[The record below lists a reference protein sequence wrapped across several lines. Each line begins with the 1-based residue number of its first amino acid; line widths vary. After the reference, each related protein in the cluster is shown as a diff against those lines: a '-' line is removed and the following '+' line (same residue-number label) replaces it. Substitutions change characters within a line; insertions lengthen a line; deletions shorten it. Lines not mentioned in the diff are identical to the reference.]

1 MQSNNS
7 VPQREEVRTFWTGPV
22 LSYYEILS
30 LKSFVATGARVFVYS
45 YEKDLVVPDGV
56 ELVDAHD
63 ILSGEVHEFR
73 HANGDRSLALHS
85 DLFRYVVLQRYGG
98 WYADLDII
106 CLKDKLPEA
115 KTYFAFMANK
125 LLNSAILKFP
135 AHSAFMDTIMNEAWQ
150 TLPEASAAYTDAARV
165 SVGPTLFTRM
175 IYEHGMDHL
184 VLPKSKAYELAYHET
199 MAFFDPAKCEAT
211 LARLADSDF
220 THLWNEE
227 WRMIRIPKNFGP
239 PKGSF
244 LDVMFKRF
252 DIDIPDR
259 ARLQPE
265 AIEAWMREHR
275 LLKDIKVRLGIE
287 RIGEFTL
294 DELAYSIQ
302 TFGWEARDHVYYH
315 WFYGIEY
322 EQPKIP
328 KHPQTSD
335 PQTLRTFWH
344 GDSIGPYQLLCLRS
358 FVDHGHKVEVFSYN
372 LKLIVPAW
380 LTLRDAEEILPQDEV
395 LKPQQENG
403 QGRLTIGANR
413 FRWALLHKFGG
424 WWIDP
429 DVMLLKPDMPPGEVF
444 FGNLDAVGLVPTGV
458 LKFPVAD
465 KLVADALARS
475 RVANDAKPEL
485 DRAGS
490 EMLTA
495 LASEHALDLASDSEK
510 SLGPIS
516 WFNLLD
522 LFDPAK
528 AVGMAERI
536 ANERFLHLQNDVWR
550 RAGIHPWLAPPEG
563 AFLDALFARYD
574 IGVRFPARMHFHQ
587 LNRWV
592 SHMYKSVQ
600 IDRGAV

>member
-1 MQSNNS
+1 MQLNS
-7 VPQREEVRTFWTGPV
+7 SLRQREEVRTFWTGPV

-45 YEKDLVVPDGV
+45 YEKDLEVPDGV
-56 ELVDAHD
+56 ELVDAD
-63 ILSGEVHEFR
+63 EILSGEVHEFR
-73 HANGDRSLALHS
+73 HANGDKSLALHS
-85 DLFRYVVLQRYGG
+85 DLFRYAVLQKYGG

-106 CLKDKLPEA
+106 CLTDKLPEA

-135 AHSAFMDTIMNEAWQ
+135 AHSAFMDTIMKEAWQ
-150 TLPEASAAYTDAARV
+150 TLPEAGMAFTDAARV

-175 IYEHGMDHL
+175 IYEQGMDHL
-184 VLPKSKAYELAYHET
+184 VLPKAKAYELAYHET
-199 MAFFDPAKCEAT
+199 MAFFDPAKCEST
-211 LARLADSDF
+211 QARLADSDF

-244 LDVMFKRF
+244 LDAMFERF
-252 DIDIPDR
+252 GIDVPER

-302 TFGWEARDHVYYH
+302 AFGWQARDHVYYH

-322 EQPKIP
+322 DPPKIP

-335 PQTLRTFWH
+335 PQTLRTFWQ
-344 GDSIGPYQLLCLRS
+344 GDAIGPYQLLCLRS
-358 FVDHGHKVEVFSYN
+358 FVDHGHRVEVFSYN
-372 LKLIVPAW
+372 LKLIVPPW
-380 LTLRDAEEILPQDEV
+380 LTLRDAAEILPQDDV
-395 LKPQQENG
+395 LQPDG
-403 QGRLTIGANR
+403 DRLRIDANR
-413 FRWALLHKFGG
+413 FRWTLLQKLGG

-429 DVMLLKPDMPPGEVF
+429 DVMLMKPDMPAADVF
-444 FGNLDAVGLVPTGV
+444 FGNLDAFGQVPTGV
-458 LKFPVAD
+458 LKFPAGHLLTDEAV
-465 KLVADALARS
+465 VRS
-475 RVANDAKPEL
+475 RSIAATADG

-490 EMLTA
+490 ELLTA
-495 LASEHALDLASDSEK
+495 LASENGFDLTSVSEK

-516 WFNLLD
+516 WFNVLD

-536 ANERFLHLQNDVWR
+536 GNERFLHLQEDVWR

-563 AFLDALFARYD
+563 AFLDTLFARFD
-574 IGVRFPARMHFHQ
+574 IGIRFPARMHFHQ
-587 LNRWV
+587 LHRWV

-600 IDRGAV
+600 IDRGSV

>member
-1 MQSNNS
+1 MQSNS
-7 VPQREEVRTFWTGPV
+7 SAPQREEVRTFWTGPV

-45 YEKDLVVPDGV
+45 YEKDLEVPQGV
-56 ELVDAHD
+56 ELVDAD
-63 ILSGEVHEFR
+63 EILSGEVHEFR
-73 HANGDRSLALHS
+73 HANGDKSLALHS
-85 DLFRYVVLQRYGG
+85 DLFRYAVLQKHGG

-106 CLKDKLPEA
+106 CLKDKLPDT

-135 AHSAFMDTIMNEAWQ
+135 ANSAFMDAIMNEAWQ

-175 IYEHGMDHL
+175 IYEQGLDHL

-199 MAFFDPAKCEAT
+199 MAFFDPAKCEVAME
-211 LARLADSDF
+211 RLADSDF

-244 LDVMFKRF
+244 LDAMFRRF
-252 DIDIPDR
+252 DIDIPER
-259 ARLQPE
+259 ARLQPD

-302 TFGWEARDHVYYH
+302 SLGWQARDHVYYH

-322 EQPKIP
+322 DQPRVP
-328 KHPQTSD
+328 KHPQTSV

-358 FVDHGHKVEVFSYN
+358 FVEHGHRVEVFSYN
-372 LKLIVPAW
+372 LKLILPNW
-380 LTLRDAEEILPQDEV
+380 LTLRDAEEILPQGDV
-395 LKPQQENG
+395 LQPK
-403 QGRLTIGANR
+403 QGRMRINANR
-413 FRWALLHKFGG
+413 FRWALLQRFGG

-429 DVMLLKPDMPPGEVF
+429 DVMLMKSDMPDTEIF
-444 FGNLDAVGLVPTGV
+444 FGNLDAFGRVPTSV
-458 LKFPVAD
+458 LKFPTGHRFVD
-465 KLVADALARS
+465 EALARS
-475 RVANDAKPEL
+475 IAMVATSDEEG
-485 DRAGS
+485 AGS
-490 EMLTA
+490 EMLTD
-495 LASEHALDLASDSEK
+495 LASESGLDLTNDSKK

-516 WFNLLD
+516 WFNVLD

-528 AVGMAERI
+528 AIGMAERI
-536 ANERFLHLQNDVWR
+536 GNERFLHLQDDVWR

-563 AFLDALFARYD
+563 AFLDTLFARYD
-574 IGVRFPARMHFHQ
+574 IGIRFPARMHFHQ

-592 SHMYKSVQ
+592 SHMYRSVQ
-600 IDRGAV
+600 IDRGSV

>member
-1 MQSNNS
+1 MQSDHS
-7 VPQREEVRTFWTGPV
+7 ATQREEVRTFWTGPV

-30 LKSFVATGARVFVYS
+30 LKSLVATGARVFVYT
-45 YEKDLVVPDGV
+45 YEKDLEVPDGV
-56 ELVDAHD
+56 ELVDASD
-63 ILSGEVHEFR
+63 ILSGDVHEFR
-73 HANGDRSLALHS
+73 HANGDKSLALHS
-85 DLFRYVVLQRYGG
+85 DLFRYAVLQRYGG

-106 CLKDKLPEA
+106 CLKDKLPDA
-115 KTYFAFMANK
+115 KTYFAFMADK

-135 AHSAFMDTIMNEAWQ
+135 AHSAFMDSIMKEAWQ
-150 TLPEASAAYTDAARV
+150 TLPEAGMAFTDAARV

-175 IYEHGMDHL
+175 IYEQGMDHL

-199 MAFFDPAKCEAT
+199 MVFFDPAKCEAT
-211 LARLADSDF
+211 MARLAGSDF

-244 LDVMFKRF
+244 LDAMFERF
-252 DIDIPDR
+252 DIEIPER

-275 LLKDIKVRLGIE
+275 LLKDIKLKLGIE

-302 TFGWEARDHVYYH
+302 TFGWEARDQGYYH

-322 EQPKIP
+322 EPPKIP

-335 PQTLRTFWH
+335 PQTLRTFCH

-358 FVDHGHKVEVFSYN
+358 FVDHGHRVEVFSYN
-372 LKLIVPAW
+372 LKLIVPKW
-380 LTLRDAEEILPQDEV
+380 LTLKDAAEILPEDQV
-395 LKPQQENG
+395 LQPLGE
-403 QGRLTIGANR
+403 RTAIHANL
-413 FRWALLHKFGG
+413 FRWALLKKFGG

-429 DVMLLKPDMPPGEVF
+429 DVMLLKPDLPEGDMF
-444 FGNLDAVGLVPTGV
+444 FGNLDAFGLVPTGM
-458 LKFPVAD
+458 LKFAAGHTLID
-465 KLVADALARS
+465 AALARS
-475 RVANDAKPEL
+475 QRPNDSRSAT

-490 EMLTA
+490 ELLTD
-495 LASEHALDLASDSEK
+495 LASENDLDMANDSEK

-516 WFNLLD
+516 WFNVLD

-528 AVGMAERI
+528 AIGMAERI
-536 ANERFLHLQNDVWR
+536 ANERFLHLHDDVWR
-550 RAGIHPWLAPPEG
+550 RAGIHPWLAAPDG
-563 AFLDALFARYD
+563 SYLDGLFARYD
-574 IGVRFPARMHFHQ
+574 IGIRFPARMHFHQ
-587 LNRWV
+587 VNRWV
-592 SHMYKSVQ
+592 THMYNNVQ